1 MGYCWIIRFLS
12 NDMAN
17 VARMLKLTRLFFV
30 ISMLSIVVTT
40 ALLTLFY
47 RQVTIRA
54 TANLARA
61 SSLTL
66 AQTALISVRPELD
79 DYLAAVARAAPEDF
93 AAQRLAARLTEI
105 VKELMR
111 DSLVARVNLFDRRGV
126 VIFSTDRDQVG
137 QRQANNAGFISAIN
151 GRIAS
156 NLIYRDI
163 FNRFGNETEAANLME
178 TYVPVRAGAME
189 PVDAVFESYTDVS
202 PLVPHNQRATFI
214 VLTGV
219 GLVLLLL
226 YGVLILVVRRVRK
239 VIESQQHGINERIAA
254 LEMLSAKMLSGD
266 EMEKKKL
273 AFGLHEGL
281 AQTLA
286 TIKMRIEHGLVR
298 FAASKVN
305 DESLASIIPVLQ
317 SAIND
322 VQTIATGLR
331 PSSLDELGLLPT
343 IDWFCREFELL
354 HPAIG
359 VEAEIAVHE
368 IDVPS
373 PLKIVIYRIVESAF
387 TNIARY
393 DNTDQIE
400 LALRL
405 DDGAITLTIDD
416 TSRDS
421 RYAGTAERDTDS
433 DLQSSFAEAQER
445 TTLSGG
451 SFRIARSKSGGVAL
465 HASWAA

>member
-1 MGYCWIIRFLS
+1 MF
-12 NDMAN
+12 
-17 VARMLKLTRLFFV
+17 KLTRLFFT
-30 ISMLSIVVTT
+30 ISLVSIVVTT

-54 TANLARA
+54 TANLAQA
-61 SSLTL
+61 SSLAL

-79 DYLAAVARAAPEDF
+79 DYLATVAQTGPQEF
-93 AAQRLAARLTEI
+93 AAQRLAARLTEV

-111 DSLVARVNLFDRRGV
+111 DSLVVRVNLFSRRGV

-137 QRQANNAGFISAIN
+137 QSQANNAGFKSAIN
-151 GRIAS
+151 GRVAN

-163 FNRFGNETEAANLME
+163 FNRFGEETEAANLME
-178 TYVPVRAGAME
+178 TYVPVRASAME
-189 PVDAVFESYTDVS
+189 SVDAVFESYTDVS
-202 PLVPHNQRATFI
+202 PLIPHNQRAAFI

-219 GLVLLLL
+219 GLVLLLH
-226 YGVLILVVRRVRK
+226 YGVLILVVRRARNVS
-239 VIESQQHGINERIAA
+239 ESQQHSISERIAA
-254 LEMLSAKMLSGD
+254 LEMLSAKMLRSD
-266 EMEKKKL
+266 EIEKKKL

-286 TIKMRIEHGLVR
+286 TIKMRIEHRLDR
-298 FAASKVN
+298 FAASKAN

-317 SAIND
+317 SAIKD

-343 IDWFCREFELL
+343 IDWFCREFERL
-354 HPAIG
+354 HPAVGI
-359 VEAEIAVHE
+359 EQEISVQE
-368 IDVPS
+368 IDVPA
-373 PLKIVIYRIVESAF
+373 PLKIVLYRIIESAF

-393 DNTDQIE
+393 ENTDQIE
-400 LALRL
+400 LTLQLEDGVIAL
-405 DDGAITLTIDD
+405 AIDD
-416 TSRDS
+416 TSQDS

-433 DLQSSFAEAQER
+433 ALQASFAETQER

-451 SFRIARSKSGGVAL
+451 SFVIARSKAGGVTL
-465 HASWAA
+465 RASWST